1 MVAASTQ
8 GEIFGALQEIEAAAY
23 AAAQHIMTSLA
34 SGRSLG
40 ATHKSDQSVL
50 TVLDG
55 ECQEIIRARVED
67 AVGIPV
73 VSEEDSASHANI
85 SSTDFVLIDPLDG
98 TSACK
103 RFPTASGGQVGYG
116 PLIGLCLGGRLKLVT
131 YVNIP
136 TQRMYTAVHGV
147 GSFELNLQSWTP
159 ARALEDRA
167 RLTISNFPRI
177 EDSAII
183 LYPGMRGELE
193 ALDKLRRGFPFETVY
208 RFGGFA
214 NDCTRL
220 ARGFEQVGIQFSLK
234 AWDLA
239 AALIPSEAGLSVIVD
254 PRGAAAELSQAPL
267 TLQCAALICP
277 PKLAET
283 LLSAIR

>member
-1 MVAASTQ
+1 MIAA
-8 GEIFGALQEIEAAAY
+8 FGQVETFGVLRAVEAAAY

-34 SGRSLG
+34 AGRSLG

-55 ECQEIIRARVED
+55 ECQDIIRARLEH
-67 AVGIPV
+67 GLGLPV
-73 VSEEDSASHANI
+73 VSEEDPASHANI
-85 SSTDFVLIDPLDG
+85 SGTDFILIDPLDG

-103 RFPTASGGQVGYG
+103 RFPTAAGGQVGYG
-116 PLIGLCLGGRLKLVT
+116 PVIGLCRGGRLNLVT
-131 YVNIP
+131 YVNVP
-136 TQRMYTAVHGV
+136 TQMMYTAIQGL
-147 GSFELNLQSWTP
+147 GSFELDLLSWAP
-159 ARALEDRA
+159 GRALEGRK
-167 RLTISNFPRI
+167 RLSLSSFPRI

-183 LYPGMRGELE
+183 FYPGMRGELE
-193 ALDKLRRGFPFETVY
+193 ALDKLRRTFPFETVY

-239 AALIPSEAGLSVIVD
+239 AALIPSEAGLRVIVD
-254 PRGAAAELSQAPL
+254 PRGAAVELSQAPL

-277 PKLAET
+277 PELADT